1 MFHKLKHKKENVTS
15 RASSK
20 SRDRTHIKG
29 KKRDIHKGLSQIRNQ
44 HIFQKAQKLKIL
56 KINEK
61 IKAE

>member
-29 KKRDIHKGLSQIRNQ
+29 KKKDIHEDLSQIGNQ
-44 HIFQKAQKLKIL
+44 H
-56 KINEK
+56 EK
-61 IKAE
+61 